1 MQKHFTNVSFW
12 LKPETL
18 KKYQKSFG
26 LPKSLVVLPQMK
38 LMSRLRLILPA
49 GMLLDK
55 ESPKPAKTTFE
66 FMVKFLYDNP
76 ALVVRFL
83 LVTKLESALLQEQ
96 LIILIETILD
106 TRVVMYLEM
115 TIIFQLTHEVP
126 VLPSHRN
133 QSTASHRNQSIDLL
147 CKSIDWFRYEGDTGI
162 WCVNQTFR
170 LFQ

>member
-1 MQKHFTNVSFW
+1 
-12 LKPETL
+12 
-18 KKYQKSFG
+18 
-26 LPKSLVVLPQMK
+26 MK
-38 LMSRLRLILPA
+38 LMSRLRLVLLT

-83 LVTKLESALLQEQ
+83 LVTKFESVLLQEQ
-96 LIILIETILD
+96 LIILMETILD

-126 VLPSHRN
+126 VLP
-133 QSTASHRNQSIDLL
+133 
-147 CKSIDWFRYEGDTGI
+147 
-162 WCVNQTFR
+162 
-170 LFQ
+170 